1 MRVGFISSE
10 KVDDASAFSGMPAAA
25 WAALG
30 RQGFD
35 LVHLDPGSLGPG
47 RNRLRDRLFPLARN
61 LVPAAHRRRARR
73 RLEALLDR
81 IPRPFQYRRLIAA
94 AVARSRRIQVLAERA
109 DVDVLFG
116 LCVSVELCALDTS
129 LPIVYTTDATP
140 RLIRATYPEY
150 AHQTRAFWRA
160 CEEIESRSLQR
171 VSFGVF
177 PSERTRRSAVDDY
190 GLPLERSFLVPL
202 GAHVVPAE
210 SDAKL
215 DPDPPGPDSV
225 ELVCVMADPVRKRLD
240 FCIDVA
246 EELVRRGISVRLNQI
261 GPPTSRALRSGVV
274 HCAGALRLSDP
285 VDRRTHVALLRRS
298 HLLLLPS
305 LGEMFGIAPC
315 EAAHFGRPSL
325 VSDAGGLPN
334 AVLHEKT
341 GIVLP
346 VDAPPARYADEI
358 AKLCHDPERYRRLS
372 ESALYRARTELNWDA
387 WGSAV
392 ASILEAALRRESD
405 HD

>member
-25 WAALG
+25 WAALD

-35 LVHLDPGSLGPG
+35 LVHLDSGSLGG
-47 RNRLRDRLFPLARN
+47 ELNRFRDRLYPLARR
-61 LVPAAHRRRARR
+61 LIPAAKRWRARR
-73 RLEALLDR
+73 RVEAVLDH
-81 IPRPFQYRRLIAA
+81 IPRPFEYQRLIAS
-94 AVARSRRIQVLAERA
+94 AVARSQRIQMLAERA

-116 LCVSVELCALDTS
+116 LCVSVELCALDTA
-129 LPIVYTTDATP
+129 LPIVYATDATP
-140 RLIRATYPEY
+140 RLIRATYPEH
-150 AHQTRAFWRA
+150 AHHTRAFWRA
-160 CEEIESRSLQR
+160 CEEIESRSLR
-171 VSFGVF
+171 RISFGIF

-190 GLPLERSFLVPL
+190 GLSLERSCLLPL

-210 SDAKL
+210 SDAPL
-215 DPDPPGPDSV
+215 RPDPPGPDAI

-246 EELVRRGISVRLNQI
+246 EELVRRGISVRLNQV
-261 GPPTSRALRSGVV
+261 GPPTSRALRSSVV

-285 VDRRTHVALLRRS
+285 ADRRTHVELLRRS

-334 AVLHEKT
+334 AVLHERT
-341 GIVLP
+341 GLVLP
-346 VDAPPARYADEI
+346 VDVPPARYADEI

-372 ESALYRARTELNWDA
+372 ESALHRARTELNWDA
-387 WGSAV
+387 WGSAI
-392 ASILEAALRRESD
+392 ASILESTVRRESA